1 MNNIKIK
8 LCLILWCFSFCYL
21 NANFYE
27 NTLDIQNV
35 LNTFDIDT
43 NYQVDAALFEQHHE
57 KTMGYDW
64 EHFIDSYEKGYYY
77 IPILKQMLSDADVP
91 QEFLYLAMAESRFST
106 RAYSS
111 KKAVGIWQIMKPTAK
126 SLGLRIDNFI
136 DERKDP
142 IKSTQAAIKYLKQ
155 LKSITGK
162 WYLAAMAYNCG
173 IGRLQRAIKEA
184 GTDDINVLMDDKKGY
199 IPLETINYIR
209 LILSMNLA
217 FSNVDVLKN
226 LDKEYFLNRGSTI
239 TLASVKVPAG
249 TDFNSIAAGAGMSV
263 KELRKYNMQFKYNFT
278 PPNGKEYDVYI
289 PYEHLLAFKTKFKPR
304 KANFSK
310 FYIVY
315 KVKRGDNLYTI
326 AKRYNVSVD
335 KIKSTNN
342 IKKTMLSIN
351 QKIIIPLIQTNQK
364 LAYKGK

>member
-8 LCLILWCFSFCYL
+8 LCFILWGFSFCSL
-21 NANFYE
+21 SANLYE

-43 NYQVDAALFEQHHE
+43 NYQIDAALFEQHHE
-57 KTMGYDW
+57 RTMGYDW
-64 EHFIDSYEKGYYY
+64 DRFVESYEKGYYY

-111 KKAVGIWQIMKPTAK
+111 KKAVGIWQIMPATAK
-126 SLGLRIDNFI
+126 SLGLRIDNFV
-136 DERKDP
+136 DERRDP
-142 IKSTQAAIKYLKQ
+142 IKSTRAAIKYLKK

-173 IGRLQRAIKEA
+173 IGRLQKAIKEA
-184 GTDDINVLMDDKKGY
+184 GTDDINVLMKY
-199 IPLETINYIR
+199 IPLETSNYIR

-217 FSNVDVLKN
+217 FNDVDILKN

-249 TDFNSIAAGAGMSV
+249 TSFSSIAAGAGMSV
-263 KELRKYNMQFKYNFT
+263 EELRKYNMQFRYNFT

-289 PYEHLLAFKTKFKPR
+289 PYEHLLAFKTKFKPK
-304 KANFSK
+304 KADFSK

-315 KVKRGDNLYTI
+315 KVKKGDNLYTI
-326 AKRYNVSVD
+326 AKRYNISVD
-335 KIKSTNN
+335 KIKSINN
-342 IKKTMLSIN
+342 MKKSALSIN